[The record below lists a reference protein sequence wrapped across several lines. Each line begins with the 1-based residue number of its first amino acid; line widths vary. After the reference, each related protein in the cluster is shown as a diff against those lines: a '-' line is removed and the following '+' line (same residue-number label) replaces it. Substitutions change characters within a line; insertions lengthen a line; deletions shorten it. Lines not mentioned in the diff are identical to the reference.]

1 MQLSVS
7 GMHHTARHLNHKT
20 GASGTAGMSQCT
32 VRVPPETNTSSTL
45 VVCRSPT
52 SSCVLARQIRT
63 LSSNR
68 KNNNTLC
75 LSEENTSCSY
85 WKWPGVSS
93 HASCVRKETIPGTLC
108 FCTENTDVSF
118 CMFSV
123 PWESYVSGLS
133 GKEIGPPIALESVY
147 GLSASVCVRWGVETK
162 KHSRT
167 LTAKLKFSL
176 PLSVCCLHYSKGHF
190 ISRGRLVLA
199 CLHCVLHTMMFYA
212 VPH

>member
-123 PWESYVSGLS
+123 PRESYVSGLS
-133 GKEIGPPIALESVY
+133 GKEIGQALATYSFRECVWIECQC
-147 GLSASVCVRWGVETK
+147 VCLLG
-162 KHSRT
+162 
-167 LTAKLKFSL
+167 
-176 PLSVCCLHYSKGHF
+176 
-190 ISRGRLVLA
+190 GRD
-199 CLHCVLHTMMFYA
+199 
-212 VPH
+212 

>member
-133 GKEIGPPIALESVY
+133 GKEIGQALATYSFREC
-147 GLSASVCVRWGVETK
+147 VC
-162 KHSRT
+162 
-167 LTAKLKFSL
+167 SL
-176 PLSVCCLHYSKGHF
+176 G
-190 ISRGRLVLA
+190 GRD
-199 CLHCVLHTMMFYA
+199 
-212 VPH
+212 